1 MYIRTIRVHKIPNL
15 KGWRANG
22 KKNHE
27 ADVNFIKELAVLLK
41 EHDLTEL
48 EVARD
53 YGENDNLNVRVA
65 RQVLPNHE
73 IIKNSSRPDIIEVQT
88 PEVRESKKTTDI
100 NPLAG
105 AIPSPMVGTAYL
117 APEPGATNFINVGQ
131 DVKEGDTL
139 LIIEAMKTMNQ
150 IPAPKSGIV
159 KRILVE
165 DGAAGEFGAPLAI
178 IE

>member
-1 MYIRTIRVHKIPNL
+1 M
-15 KGWRANG
+15 A

-65 RQVLPNHE
+65 RQVLPNQK
-73 IIKNSSRPDIIEVQT
+73 IIENRSRPDIVDVQT
-88 PEVRESKKTTDI
+88 REVDEPRKTTETHT
-100 NPLAG
+100 LTG

-117 APEPGATNFINVGQ
+117 APEPGANNFIDVGQ
-131 DVKEGDTL
+131 EVKEGDTL

-150 IPAPKSGIV
+150 ITSPKSGKI

-165 DGAAGEFGAPLAI
+165 DGTAVEFGTPLMT

>member
-1 MYIRTIRVHKIPNL
+1 M
-15 KGWRANG
+15 A

-65 RQVLPNHE
+65 RQVLPNRE
-73 IIKNSSRPDIIEVQT
+73 ITENRSRPDIIEVQT
-88 PEVRESKKTTDI
+88 EELDEPRKTTETP
-100 NPLAG
+100 PLAG

-117 APEPGATNFINVGQ
+117 APEPGANNFIDVGQ
-131 DVKEGDTL
+131 EVKEGDTL

-150 IPAPKSGIV
+150 ITSPRNGKI

-165 DGAAGEFGAPLAI
+165 DGTAVEFGTPLMT

>member
-1 MYIRTIRVHKIPNL
+1 M
-15 KGWRANG
+15 A

-88 PEVRESKKTTDI
+88 PEVSESKKTTDI

-117 APEPGATNFINVGQ
+117 APEPGANNFINVGQ

-150 IPAPKSGIV
+150 ITSPKSGKI

-165 DGAAGEFGAPLAI
+165 DGTAVEFGTPLMT

>member
-1 MYIRTIRVHKIPNL
+1 M
-15 KGWRANG
+15 A

-88 PEVRESKKTTDI
+88 PEVSESKKTTDI

-117 APEPGATNFINVGQ
+117 APEPGANNFIDVGQ

-150 IPAPKSGIV
+150 ITSPKSGKI

-165 DGAAGEFGAPLAI
+165 DGTAVEFGTPLMT

>member
-1 MYIRTIRVHKIPNL
+1 M
-15 KGWRANG
+15 A

-73 IIKNSSRPDIIEVQT
+73 IIKNRSRPDIIEVQT
-88 PEVRESKKTTDI
+88 QEVAEPRKTTDI
-100 NPLAG
+100 PPLAG

-117 APEPGATNFINVGQ
+117 APEPGANNFIDVGQ

-150 IPAPKSGIV
+150 ITSPRSGKI

-165 DGAAGEFGAPLAI
+165 DGTAVEFGTPLMT